1 MIPTRATSPTSHDD
15 NTDGQGGSGAAY
27 RVLICDELSPAA
39 VEVFQAAG
47 IEPEVRTGMDEAAL
61 IEAVPGVHAL
71 IVRSATKIT
80 RPVIEAA
87 DVLRVVGR
95 AGTGVDNVD
104 CEAATERGV
113 VVMNTP
119 TGNTTTTAELAVSLL
134 CAIARHIP
142 RADRLVRGGNW
153 QKKDL
158 MGTELTNKTVG
169 IIGLGRIGRSVAQRV
184 QGLQMKVIGHDPY
197 LQGDVCP
204 IDGAEDVDLVPLDDL
219 LARSDFVTL
228 HVPRTDSTAGMLS
241 AERIALMKPGA
252 RLVNAARGGLV
263 DEAALAAALESGH
276 LAGAAL
282 DVLAEEPPAPD
293 HPLMGRE
300 DVILTPHLGA
310 SSHEA
315 QHRVAVGIAT
325 QISQFLLEGVADNA
339 VNAPALPA
347 ETRRR
352 IAPYVLLIERMG
364 SFLAQHLGQPARKLE
379 MTLAGEIAAEDT
391 DPLESALLVG
401 LLRVSL
407 AGPVNFVNAPHIA
420 RERGLRVL
428 HDRAGDSHGYQSLVK
443 VRASARGGEP
453 SVLVTGTVF
462 GSHPRFVR
470 IDDLHLDLD
479 PTGLLLLTRHA
490 DSPGVLGTIGTI
502 LGDGGVNIHR
512 VELGTPA
519 RGEQAPSHAA
529 GFFSLDTEPAPEI
542 IAAIAALDPIDSV
555 QLVRL

>member
-1 MIPTRATSPTSHDD
+1 MSLAHEI
-15 NTDGQGGSGAAY
+15 AALHW

-39 VEVFQAAG
+39 LAAFRDAG
-47 IEPEVRTGMDEAAL
+47 IEPEIRTGLAEADL
-61 IEAVPGVHAL
+61 IAAVPGVHAL

-80 RPVIEAA
+80 RAVIEAA
-87 DVLRVVGR
+87 HELRVVGR

-104 CEAATERGV
+104 CAAATERGV

-142 RADRLVRGGNW
+142 RADRSVRSGSW
-153 QKKDL
+153 KKKGL
-158 MGTELTNKTVG
+158 LGTELTGKTVG
-169 IIGLGRIGRSVAQRV
+169 IIGMGRIGRTVASRV
-184 QGLQMKVIGHDPY
+184 QGLCMETIGHDPF
-197 LQGDVCP
+197 LQGTDCP
-204 IDGAEDVDLVPLDDL
+204 IGGGAAVPLLPLEEL
-219 LARSDFVTL
+219 LARADFVTL
-228 HVPRTDSTAGMLS
+228 HIPRTDATANLLS
-241 AERIALMKPGA
+241 AERLALMKTGA

-263 DEAALAAALESGH
+263 DEVALAAALDRGE

-282 DVLAEEPPAPD
+282 DVLAEEPPGAD
-293 HPLMGRE
+293 HPLVGRE

-315 QHRVAVGIAT
+315 QHKVAVGIAE

-352 IAPYVLLIERMG
+352 IAPYVMLLERMG
-364 SFLAQHLGQPARKLE
+364 SFLAQHLGEPTRKLE
-379 MTLAGEIAAEDT
+379 LTLAGEIAGEDAG
-391 DPLESALLVG
+391 PLESALLTG
-401 LLRVSL
+401 LLRESL

-428 HDRAGDSHGYQSLVK
+428 HDNTGECHGYQSLVK

-462 GSHPRFVR
+462 GTNPRFVR
-470 IDDLHLDLD
+470 IDDLHLDLA
-479 PTGLLLLTRHA
+479 PRGLLLLTRHS
-490 DSPGVLGTIGTI
+490 DSPGVLGRVGTL
-502 LGDGGVNIHR
+502 LGQGAVNIRR

-519 RGEQAPSHAA
+519 IDAGQDAAQDTGSHAA
-529 GFFSLDTEPAPEI
+529 GFFSLDNEPTPATLE
-542 IAAIAALDPIDSV
+542 AIAALDPVESV
-555 QLVRL
+555 QLIRL